1 VQPSVADLILVVTVK
16 CSSIQVENRI
26 YELLFNETIITNTR
40 KKTETKEKKKKK
52 KKCLLNLVFFAYLQV
67 IGKMIVKIDPKM
79 DLLQMIMMLKKDES
93 IVMAL
98 V

>member
-1 VQPSVADLILVVTVK
+1 MRRLSQTQERK
-16 CSSIQVENRI
+16 QKRKRRR
-26 YELLFNETIITNTR
+26 R
-40 KKTETKEKKKKK
+40 KKEMFVEFS
-52 KKCLLNLVFFAYLQV
+52 FFC
-67 IGKMIVKIDPKM
+67 ISTSHRKMIVKIDPKM